1 MLSPVVSKG
10 SPQGLHVQ
18 SEPRCDQMEFLQHN
32 GTCVACPVC
41 KPGEQLSGDC
51 GFGYG
56 GDGVCVPCDEGTFS
70 TDTGVDPCRRCTKCN
85 LLNRLVLTAC
95 SPTSDTVCG
104 QCLSGYYE
112 LKSLT
117 GEVELLCIPCGNH
130 DTVHEECLR
139 FTSRGSKT
147 QSAIMLPVRKSEEST
162 QNGIQEESLSV
173 VLTSAAIACLFFL
186 ISLLLW
192 VVLLAAKRFKQIP
205 QYCINPEGLLSAANL
220 QYECPSGHTERATQ
234 DSPSEPVSPEDT
246 TRGQNSLNH
255 ESELPPTSI
264 VINVTTNIKPCSQK
278 QDNIMQEGQK
288 GFTTEEMEQ
297 KLQTIWEIAQGQSIE
312 MLNYDT
318 VQDLSLL
325 LDSPNHIYILR
336 KLGLSLGVPPQL
348 TAHFH
353 SFQDLFQYLRT
364 STYTQL
370 PQLAQAAALLPN
382 FEVVSR
388 IHRAL
393 VNE

>member
-1 MLSPVVSKG
+1 MFPFVIGASFILM
-10 SPQGLHVQ
+10 VQ
-18 SEPRCDQMEFLQHN
+18 SEPRCDQTEFLHHN
-32 GTCVACPVC
+32 GTCVACRVC
-41 KPGEQLSGDC
+41 KPGEQLSEDC
-51 GFGYG
+51 GFDYG
-56 GDGVCVPCDEGTFS
+56 GDGVCILCEKGTFS
-70 TDTGVDPCRRCTKCN
+70 TDTGVDPCRRCTQCN

-104 QCLSGYYE
+104 QCLPGYYE
-112 LKSLT
+112 LRSMT
-117 GEVELLCIPCGNH
+117 GEVELLCIPCDSH
-130 DTVHEECLR
+130 DAVHEECLQ

-147 QSAIMLPVRKSEEST
+147 QSAIKLPAGKSKEPT
-162 QNGIQEESLSV
+162 DKGMKGESLSV
-173 VLTSAAIACLFFL
+173 VLVGAAIAFLFFL

-192 VVLLAAKRFKQIP
+192 VVFLTAKRFRQIP
-205 QYCINPEGLLSAANL
+205 EHCIKPERLLSAANI
-220 QYECPSGHTERATQ
+220 QYKCPSGHVERPTTQ
-234 DSPSEPVSPEDT
+234 PDSSSETSSPEDT
-246 TRGQNSLNH
+246 TRGQNSSNH
-255 ESELPPTSI
+255 ESELHPTSI

-288 GFTTEEMEQ
+288 DFTTQEMEQ

-312 MLNYDT
+312 ILNYDT

-325 LDSPNHIYILR
+325 FDSPQQICVLR

-388 IHRAL
+388 IHNAL
-393 VNE
+393 VNK